1 MTRYL
6 RVGLRSREV
15 FRNWFSV
22 GLMYLLYRLGLINN
36 RVIKVIL
43 KDGCVTFAEL
53 DRFGRVIN
61 AYYDGL
67 ISGVHCLGND
77 FYVDFMGLRFRVMR

>member
-36 RVIKVIL
+36 RVVKVIL
-43 KDGCVTFAEL
+43 KDGCEAFTEL
-53 DRFGRVIN
+53 DR
-61 AYYDGL
+61 YT
-67 ISGVHCLGND
+67 H
-77 FYVDFMGLRFRVMR
+77 LR

>member
-1 MTRYL
+1 MIRYL

-15 FRNWFSV
+15 FRNWFGA
-22 GLMYLLYRLGLINN
+22 GLMYLLYRLGLIGN
-36 RVIKVIL
+36 RVIKVIVIL
-43 KDGCVTFAEL
+43 RDGCAAFTEL

-67 ISGVHCLGND
+67 ISGIHCLGND
-77 FYVDFMGLRFRVMR
+77 FYVDFIM

>member
-36 RVIKVIL
+36 RVVKVIL
-43 KDGCVTFAEL
+43 KDGCETFTEL
-53 DRFGRVIN
+53 DR
-61 AYYDGL
+61 YT
-67 ISGVHCLGND
+67 H
-77 FYVDFMGLRFRVMR
+77 LR